1 MRSTTTV
8 VASKEDQSLMMNQSA
23 VMSVFFCAIQSD
35 GRWYRA
41 EVIEN
46 ENHPDIVV
54 SRLDKDL
61 FGIDELE
68 RIRRVGRYCYLLR
81 LRRLGTIGMRF
92 LNTHKDARRSGN
104 RLIHKASG
112 LLITSLLNCCTRTL
126 VTKR

>member
-61 FGIDELE
+61 FGMVHAGQ
-68 RIRRVGRYCYLLR
+68 IRRLPEELKEMPGALLYCSLSGVYPASASSGWSPKVTHLN
-81 LRRLGTIGMRF
+81 F
-92 LNTHKDARRSGN
+92 LNYYS
-104 RLIHKASG
+104 IY
-112 LLITSLLNCCTRTL
+112 ICI
-126 VTKR
+126 